1 MIDKVLEVISNC
13 FQFLKSIDLGNV
25 VTFLFIA
32 FVAFIIIFDLIAKIK
47 KKIWDTPQNKIK
59 ELEEKLAEYKKIE
72 EETHCKLIER
82 LNNADDIDSNII
94 IPELTDIILCH
105 HLKTASS
112 ALSKSVYSSLY
123 LAENEKE
130 ELRYRLYKAI
140 NSQYKF
146 DFLTYLYPELLT
158 IFSNNRVNK
167 NIKPKESL
175 DMTEIKQIVNY
186 LRKYPNVV
194 QLKNRVDFLEAS
206 KSNLTAIPYMAR
218 IMADYETYGIEELR
232 QQLDWGHSQV
242 RMKKV
247 KSLITLRKE
256 TKEMLEKYKSS
267 EYQLAY
273 LLELYPALQDV
284 IDCEFNQLP
293 ITDFTQISDYD
304 KTRDFLSKEEY
315 QALSTVER
323 NQLALD
329 RYKNS
334 KNKSKWQIGRD
345 YELYVG
351 YKYSLKGY
359 TIDYTGSYMKL
370 EDLGRDLIAKKDGTI
385 LIIQCKYWSSSKLI
399 HEKHITQLYGTT
411 VCYCF
416 EHNLPLKNVKGVL
429 ITNITLSDT
438 AKKMADYLGI
448 QYAENF
454 KKHDFPCIKCNI
466 GHDEFGSTK
475 IYHLPFDQQY
485 DVTKIDAPGEFYAM
499 TVKEAEDAGFR
510 RAFKWHST

>member
-1 MIDKVLEVISNC
+1 MEEGRVMLE
-13 FQFLKSIDLGNV
+13 
-25 VTFLFIA
+25 
-32 FVAFIIIFDLIAKIK
+32 FIIGILIVFGPGLLYELVKTIK
-47 KKIWDTPQNKIK
+47 YKLWDRQLIKIK
-59 ELEEKLAEYKKIE
+59 ELEEELARRKKIE
-72 EETHCKLIER
+72 EETHRKLIER
-82 LNNADDIDSNII
+82 LNNAEDIDSNIV
-94 IPELTDIILCH
+94 IPELTDIILCNH
-105 HLKTASS
+105 FES
-112 ALSKSVYSSLY
+112 ASKSLLHTEGFSFYFHD
-123 LAENEKE
+123 EKKE
-130 ELRYRLYKAI
+130 EVKSRLYKAI
-140 NSQYKF
+140 NGQYKF
-146 DFLTYLYPELLT
+146 EFLTYLYPELLT

-167 NIKPKESL
+167 DIKPKESL
-175 DMTEIKQIVNY
+175 DMTEIKHIVNY

-256 TKEMLEKYKSS
+256 TKEMLEKYKAS

-370 EDLGRDLIAKKDGTI
+370 EDLGRDLIAKKDNIT
-385 LIIQCKYWSSSKLI
+385 LIIQCKYWSSSKVI

-416 EHNLPLKNVKGVL
+416 EHNLPLKSVKGVL

-454 KKHDFPCIKCNI
+454 IKHDFPCIKCNI
-466 GHDEFGSTK
+466 GHDADGYKTK

-485 DVTKIDAPGEFYAM
+485 DVTKIDEPGEFYAM
-499 TVKEAEDAGFR
+499 TVQEAEDAGFR
-510 RAFKWHST
+510 RAFKWHSL

>member
-1 MIDKVLEVISNC
+1 MVDKIYDFINYAY
-13 FQFLKSIDLGNV
+13 D
-25 VTFLFIA
+25 FLFSIREEIGVFGVLIFL
-32 FVAFIIIFDLIAKIK
+32 FVIFYVFLLLLGLVFKLK
-47 KKIWDTPQNKIK
+47 NKFWDEPRNNLK
-59 ELEEKLAEYKKIE
+59 ELEVKLKNSNDEIETLKKNINNIPRKSDNLLGRIAELKKQNAKLNEIIDKLLE
-72 EETHCKLIER
+72 NKEILQFTNDALNEKLIE
-82 LNNADDIDSNII
+82 
-94 IPELTDIILCH
+94 
-105 HLKTASS
+105 
-112 ALSKSVYSSLY
+112 
-123 LAENEKE
+123 
-130 ELRYRLYKAI
+130 
-140 NSQYKF
+140 
-146 DFLTYLYPELLT
+146 
-158 IFSNNRVNK
+158 
-167 NIKPKESL
+167 KES
-175 DMTEIKQIVNY
+175 
-186 LRKYPNVV
+186 
-194 QLKNRVDFLEAS
+194 NRRASIEKVLNEFLEVS
-206 KSNLTAIPYMAR
+206 KSNLTAIPYMSQ
-218 IMADYETYGIEELR
+218 IMADLETHGIKLLAM
-232 QQLDWGHSQV
+232 QLNWGSSQE

-256 TKEMLEKYKSS
+256 TKEMLEKYKAS

-293 ITDFTQISDYD
+293 ITDFTQNSDYD

-416 EHNLPLKNVKGVL
+416 EHNIPLENVKGVL

-466 GHDEFGSTK
+466 GHDADGYKTK

-485 DVTKIDAPGEFYAM
+485 DVTKIDEPGEFYAM
-499 TVKEAEDAGFR
+499 TVQEAEDAGFR
-510 RAFKWHST
+510 RAFKWHSL

>member
-1 MIDKVLEVISNC
+1 MADKIY
-13 FQFLKSIDLGNV
+13 
-25 VTFLFIA
+25 A
-32 FVAFIIIFDLIAKIK
+32 FMDIGLIAIIPIMFILYLIGKIK
-47 KKIWDTPQNKIK
+47 YKIWDKPRNRIKNLESVLKISNEEIETLKKTIDDIPRKSDNLLSRIAELKKQNAKLNEIIDKLLENK
-59 ELEEKLAEYKKIE
+59 EILQITNDALNE
-72 EETHCKLIER
+72 KLIE
-82 LNNADDIDSNII
+82 
-94 IPELTDIILCH
+94 
-105 HLKTASS
+105 
-112 ALSKSVYSSLY
+112 
-123 LAENEKE
+123 
-130 ELRYRLYKAI
+130 
-140 NSQYKF
+140 
-146 DFLTYLYPELLT
+146 
-158 IFSNNRVNK
+158 
-167 NIKPKESL
+167 KES
-175 DMTEIKQIVNY
+175 
-186 LRKYPNVV
+186 
-194 QLKNRVDFLEAS
+194 NRRASIEKVLNEFLEAS
-206 KSNLTAIPYMAR
+206 KSNLTVIPYMSQ
-218 IMADYETYGIEELR
+218 IMADLETHGIKLLAM
-232 QQLDWGHSQV
+232 QLNWGSSQE

-256 TKEMLEKYKSS
+256 TKEMLEKYKAS

-315 QALSTVER
+315 QALSTIER

-416 EHNLPLKNVKGVL
+416 EHNIPLESVKGVL

-466 GHDEFGSTK
+466 GHDADGYKTK

-485 DVTKIDAPGEFYAM
+485 DVTKIDEPGEFYAM
-499 TVKEAEDAGFR
+499 TVQEAEDAGFR
-510 RAFKWHST
+510 RAFKWHSL